1 MIVSREVENTK
12 AVSVTLAGDEQRVLR
27 QAPSGS
33 ILLSVGNKDR
43 VQTIVRF
50 GAVID
55 CLGCTLKWS
64 KGGSRDIADLEM
76 KKVEELKQRAEGLQQ
91 RLNALR
97 VMEVKQEDWRNSLA
111 AYAQEGCES
120 EEAEPEG
127 GVGDIGF
134 GEYEPSEP
142 EEVEAD
148 PSMKFN
154 VEEL

>member
-111 AYAQEGCES
+111 AYAQEGC
-120 EEAEPEG
+120 
-127 GVGDIGF
+127 VGDIGF